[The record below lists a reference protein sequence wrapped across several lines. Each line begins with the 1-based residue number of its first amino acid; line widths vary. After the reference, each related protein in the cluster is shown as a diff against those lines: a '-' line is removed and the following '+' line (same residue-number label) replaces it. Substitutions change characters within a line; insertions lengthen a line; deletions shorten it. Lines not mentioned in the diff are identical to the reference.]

1 MPKRV
6 LVISGDQYHPATDVL
21 EGLTA
26 IGGEGVVFEPAP
38 SGPVTMAQHSYDA
51 IVLAKLNVWSPTDPT
66 PWVTPE
72 LDQDIAA
79 RVAAGTGFLVIHA
92 GTVGYG
98 QAKEIRRMTGGQFIH
113 HPEPCDV
120 TIMPVGDFG
129 IATDPLKIWDEHYF
143 VETDPTVR
151 VFLEATSV
159 HGRQPA
165 GWLNGHGEGRVCVL
179 TPGHFAAVWQDAGY
193 RKLVQIGLQQVL
205 RG

>member
-1 MPKRV
+1 M
-6 LVISGDQYHPATDVL
+6 ISGDQYHPATDVL

-26 IGGEGVVFEPAP
+26 IGGEGVVFEPAL
-38 SGPVTMAQHSYDA
+38 SGPVTLAQHSYDA
-51 IVLAKLNVWSPTDPT
+51 IVLAKLNVSSPTDPT
-66 PWVTPE
+66 QWVTPE
-72 LDQDIAA
+72 LDQEIAA

-120 TIMPVGDFG
+120 TITPMGNSVV
-129 IATDPLKIWDEHYF
+129 ATEPLTVWDEHYF
-143 VETDPTVR
+143 VETDRTVQ
-151 VFLEATSV
+151 VFLESTSG

-165 GWLNGHGEGRVCVL
+165 GWFNRHGEGRVCVL

-205 RG
+205 HG